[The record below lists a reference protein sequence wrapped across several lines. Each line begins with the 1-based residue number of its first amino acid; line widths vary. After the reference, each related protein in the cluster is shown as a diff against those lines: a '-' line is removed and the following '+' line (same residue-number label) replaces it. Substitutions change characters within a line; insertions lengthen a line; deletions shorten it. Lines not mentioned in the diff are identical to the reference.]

1 MARSHLTLAALA
13 TSAVPGLDVSAT
25 QPFTNS
31 SHGDFDSAYLT
42 GRDGRHLI
50 IRVPTSPL
58 AEQEQLGDLIALRAL
73 SAGIRSRLPFDV
85 QNYVGQTRFD
95 GTRAVVYDYLE
106 GDVVALEQVA
116 AGTGLADSVGRAIG
130 AIHGLPSAFIGEAGL
145 PVLTARECTNE
156 AVAVIERA
164 ADTGHVPAALVARWE
179 AASSDEEL
187 WQFDPTVVHGSMTV
201 DSFLRSG
208 DTVSGVLGWAA
219 LRVGDPARDLHWLL
233 GAAGAG
239 TALAA
244 YGRMRAGAVDRLIR
258 QRAQLYAELELAR
271 WLLHGTEVGDDAIVD
286 DAVGMLD
293 TLVDSVLSDLSAP
306 LSTQT
311 GPILEISEVEELL
324 ANTPGA
330 RSGSSLHGRGLE
342 PLTEESDSDNSRS
355 E

>member
-25 QPFTNS
+25 RPFSNS
-31 SHGDFDSAYLT
+31 SHGDFDSAILT
-42 GRDGRHLI
+42 TRDGRTLI

-58 AEQEQLGDLIALRAL
+58 AEQEQLGDLVALRAL

-95 GTRAVVYDYLE
+95 GTRAVVYDYLD
-106 GDVVALEQVA
+106 GDTVALEDVRPSS
-116 AGTGLADSVGRAIG
+116 GLADSIGRAIG
-130 AIHGLPSAFIGEAGL
+130 AVHTLPASFVGEAGL
-145 PVLTARECTNE
+145 PVLTAGECTTE

-187 WQFDPTVVHGSMTV
+187 WQFDPTVVHGAMTV

-208 DTVSGVLGWAA
+208 ETVAGVLGWAA

-233 GAAGAG
+233 GAGGAG

-244 YGRMRAGAVDRLIR
+244 YGRMRSGAADRLIR

-271 WLLHGTEVGDDAIVD
+271 WLLHGIAVDDSAIVD
-286 DAVGMLD
+286 DAVAMLD
-293 TLVDSVLSDLSAP
+293 TLVDSVLADLSAP
-306 LSTQT
+306 LSTET

-330 RSGSSLHGRGLE
+330 QTGSSIHGRGLE
-342 PLTEESDSDNSRS
+342 PVTEESDSESSRS